1 MLLPGVRKCMFRL
14 VPQVLGMLTY
24 LPANL
29 HIAATAEQYIV
40 LTQPSRAKQT
50 CTAGTGPH
58 CLQVLLYLFW
68 TVPPALNLHT
78 FHTHRNSRESQ
89 CLVVQILSIWHEWR
103 KASPNQ
109 IEWLITIMS
118 KSGLFGF
125 VFFPPLFLFASTDP
139 ILQFTKKLLLFSLP
153 LLLTERGRCSN
164 NYK

>member
-118 KSGLFGF
+118 KSGLFG
-125 VFFPPLFLFASTDP
+125 VFFFPLSFSLQVPTPSCSLLKSYFCFLFL
-139 ILQFTKKLLLFSLP
+139 
-153 LLLTERGRCSN
+153 CC
-164 NYK
+164 

>member
-125 VFFPPLFLFASTDP
+125 FFFPLSFSLQVPTPSCSLLKSYFCFLFL
-139 ILQFTKKLLLFSLP
+139 
-153 LLLTERGRCSN
+153 CC
-164 NYK
+164 